1 MKKAGERMI
10 ISALLVVS
18 CIGVSYADI
27 GDRVGASYHGQL
39 GMSSDYNVSG
49 WGNGL
54 GMLEKWC
61 ALPNFNLAEQE
72 QPAWEG
78 KCGSCHIGAS
88 WSASKPE
95 PECIKCHEGS
105 IDTGLA
111 APTVAKCM
119 TCHSKDTSK
128 RGDLFDDS
136 HDVHIATGMNC
147 QSCHPRLSDAE
158 YSEYS
163 DHQIAKGT
171 VIDTSEDTV
180 EGSMDTCA
188 DCHGLTPHRHNVAHG
203 GMLDKHCDEV
213 ACEVCHTG
221 LRPGSALESRTW
233 AKFTAAG
240 AAGKPV
246 TVWRDPNWLPD
257 HKWYSSEDV
266 EGHLPILGHTDMK
279 EDPGAKIY
287 AFNPVTVTWF
297 IRTSNLLKLDDSIVV
312 ADVKAAANGDSET
325 TVAEMQA
332 YDGDGDGNADYPT
345 ATLVTEDMNFQ
356 ISHSVTAKEDAFTCD
371 DCHGDGGWV
380 LDWTQLGYDADPRHK
395 GKHR

>member
-1 MKKAGERMI
+1 MSKA
-10 ISALLVVS
+10 
-18 CIGVSYADI
+18 
-27 GDRVGASYHGQL
+27 
-39 GMSSDYNVSG
+39 YNDSG

-61 ALPNFNLAEQE
+61 ALPNFNLEEQG
-72 QPAWEG
+72 QTAWEG

-88 WSASKPE
+88 WRSDSVSTPD
-95 PECIKCHEGS
+95 CTKCHEGS
-105 IDTGLA
+105 IDTELT

-119 TCHSKDTSK
+119 DCHSKDTAK
-128 RGDLFDDS
+128 RGDVFDAGNDA
-136 HDVHIATGMNC
+136 HIAAGMNC
-147 QSCHPRLSDAE
+147 QDCHPRLSDNK
-158 YSEYS
+158 S

-171 VIDTSEDTV
+171 VIDTSEDTM

-188 DCHGLTPHRHNVAHG
+188 DCHGLMPHRHNVSHG

-221 LRPGSALESRTW
+221 LRPGSALANRTW
-233 AKFTAAG
+233 AEFT

-246 TVWRDPNWLPD
+246 TGMRGTDWLPD

-266 EGHLPILGHTDMK
+266 EGHLPILGYTEHKNDS
-279 EDPGAKIY
+279 GAKIY

-297 IRTSNLLKLDDSIVV
+297 INTSTSDLDDSIVV
-312 ADVKAAANGDSET
+312 AYVKAADASGDNVT
-325 TVAEMQA
+325 NVTEMRA
-332 YDGDGDGNADYPT
+332 YDGNDTDLDPDYPD

-356 ISHSVTAKEDAFTCD
+356 ISHSVTAKEDAFNCD

-380 LDWTQLGYDADPRHK
+380 LDWAQLGYDADPRHK